1 MFLCVFKKKEK
12 KIKNTTSKK
21 KMKKVQ
27 LQRNITKKI
36 QLKNTATKNEW
47 PKNGVGERGGGA
59 HRNKLSS
66 VVA

>member
-1 MFLCVFKKKEK
+1 
-12 KIKNTTSKK
+12 
-21 KMKKVQ
+21 MKKVQ
-27 LQRNITKKI
+27 LQKNITKKI

-47 PKNGVGERGGGA
+47 PKKGVGERGGGA